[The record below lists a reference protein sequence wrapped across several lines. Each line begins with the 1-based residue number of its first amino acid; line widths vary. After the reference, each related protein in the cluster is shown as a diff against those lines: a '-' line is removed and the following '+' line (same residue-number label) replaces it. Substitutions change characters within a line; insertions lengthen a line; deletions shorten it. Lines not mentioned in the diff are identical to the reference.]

1 MKPSSGN
8 LQQQHHHFKKTTNQ
22 TTSHDS
28 STIPKTTTSSP
39 FRREIPQTPLSAR
52 STSSFSS
59 FSSSSPASAI
69 TTPISSLSGNSTRS
83 WVSSSTTNSCS
94 IHTAPNFKIQQQ
106 ANIYSRNLH
115 HPLSQTS
122 SESGGEIVEDDNDG
136 SRVFQKHENVVVS
149 TTQATESQELDDLW
163 FVDELSDVELDLGEF
178 ENEQP
183 IIVENATGGSTTFHS
198 DTVMTVSTSNG
209 ASNEEEEEFVLELDD
224 DFEEALLYAEETSA
238 HTDMLMNDGE
248 TISKPQWNATFSTS
262 TNIPQPPPPPSYTL
276 TQASEEPID
285 VADLEEIMWQDET
298 QSENQQLQQA
308 IENAPHN
315 TSFTA
320 SDKFS
325 LYYYIP
331 EQIADNYKHTTLY
344 PWQVSLLHDTGVLE
358 GQNLIYS
365 SPTSGGKTLVSEIV
379 MVRRLTQDKS
389 KVIFILPFKAII
401 EEKVLDLNSK
411 FKDVGWKANP
421 YHSEAVRI
429 SEIASFNDDDERVM
443 VCTFERANS
452 ILNGLISSGKIDEIG
467 AIIIDELHNIT
478 DPNRGYILELILTKI
493 VYLKP
498 KIQIIGMSATLHN
511 VEKLANFLNAHLFV
525 TDYRPVPL
533 SEYLV
538 HNGKVFNVYNKTRGK
553 TTSHEVGRGMNGD
566 TSFVRELPKP
576 TINANMRVIP
586 DRFNIFILSLLDTN
600 FSTLIFCSSKA
611 KCKSYAK
618 FIATQYFQ
626 ETITEHL
633 QQQRQEAINRLRF
646 SSSGLDPDLKIC
658 LEHGVGFH
666 YSSLTMEEKKLVES
680 SFRNGMIKVLLCTT
694 TLATG
699 VNLPARRVI
708 ITSLSMG
715 TDVLDMA
722 TYKQA
727 SGRAGR
733 AGIDVTGESY
743 LFVPS
748 LEQGNKL
755 LSSNFASMISCLNE
769 KQISRALLENI
780 STGTIKTADDIE
792 RFLSCTFLSKCK
804 TPHEIQ
810 QLSKNARLFL
820 HEKGFIE
827 WVEKTQSFVC
837 TDLGKSTQVSNIGL
851 QEALEYY
858 AAMKQCEQGFYLAD
872 DLGILFLLASF
883 VPEGYNNEDRLRDD
897 AERIMEIGHSRKQF
911 RQFIEKQD
919 IGFSQFKEAI
929 AYYMVDK
936 TPLLKLKNYIYALRR
951 TFILFDITR
960 ECKIDWIS
968 TTYYNSVDHR
978 GIVQSIQRD
987 AAAKASVLST
997 FSSNISISPIFFDSF
1012 RRIKEMLLCGV
1023 PQDLVPLVQ
1032 LPFVGSSTARLL
1044 FKEGYKCIRQVAE
1057 EDPYIIE
1064 SIISKHCKNGEQ
1076 SRAFDIVEGAKE
1088 IVKQNVLPRDWID
1101 GREEDPD
1108 QNMGKR
1114 KKKSRLKAEPKKK
1127 KEDAIIE
1134 IKSDDD
1140 SKLLEFEND
1149 WNTCFAFS
1157 FCFEFGLQKKKDN
1170 PTSFIKNRDQYF
1182 VKALAICFNT
1192 EHETV
1197 LMNNSCETINPN
1209 APSKSYFIHLSKSEK
1224 RKDLIKK
1231 IFSDG
1236 SRKKITYSL
1245 KKQQTKLLQCWNFI
1259 VRDPILD
1266 VMIAEWVQYPDD
1278 SENENSL
1285 EEIYVK
1291 CFPSKQFLFSPSNND
1306 HVIVKTAAQC
1316 WPIIALLAV
1325 RIHSYNLS
1333 GMFEFEMSFVK
1344 VLSTMEKNGIRFDYD
1359 WIKRNNS
1366 IIDARLQ
1373 EIDSEL
1379 NSLQVLD
1386 GRGIKTCN
1394 NDDVAF
1400 LLFDKLKMRGTE
1412 RKTNKEILEKLK
1424 KLYPDKAHI
1433 MSLISEYR
1441 YLLNIK
1447 THHIQNMPNDIKF
1460 CANRSEY
1467 RIFAS
1472 QMQTT
1477 SATGR
1482 LSVKNPNLQNIPKDI
1497 TIKNPRFGVGGDLNE
1512 NIVVSIRSGFIPRK
1526 GFTMLSVDYKNIEL
1540 RILAHFSKDP
1550 ALTEILKNESRD
1562 IFEEIARNF
1571 WNIPEGEVIPQTYR
1585 SLVKQIIYGISY
1597 CMGAATLSE
1606 KMFNSEN
1613 EDQLLRPGE
1622 DKIEAAERYKQQFFE
1637 KYHHLKMFKD
1647 KVEATLV
1654 EKHWVTTLFH
1664 RKRFMHDI
1672 ASTDSSCRAAARR
1685 AALNTVSQGSA
1696 SDIMKIV
1703 MLGIYNFMR
1712 HFNRKEMRAY
1722 MLVQIHDELL
1732 FEVKEE
1738 SLKIFTWCVK
1748 SIMETT
1754 CKLRVPLGVKCQ
1766 IGDSWGTLK
1775 DFQVDVRT
1783 ISQEEK
1789 QELAKLEESLGI
1801 GWAKR
1806 LHIRELGLLP
1816 HHEELPEDNEDQ
1828 DRNDDDE
1835 EAWQVDSPSN

>member
-1 MKPSSGN
+1 MRPSSIIGN
-8 LQQQHHHFKKTTNQ
+8 LLPINSSHHDATLKKNGSNNIVMNPTN
-22 TTSHDS
+22 
-28 STIPKTTTSSP
+28 TTTSP
-39 FRREIPQTPLSAR
+39 FQKEIPQTPLSAR
-52 STSSFSS
+52 SQSSMS
-59 FSSSSPASAI
+59 SSSSPASAI

-83 WVSSSTTNSCS
+83 WISSSSASSATTITNITNSF
-94 IHTAPNFKIQQQ
+94 HPPNLKFQQHQ
-106 ANIYSRNLH
+106 SYHNVH

-122 SESGGEIVEDDNDG
+122 SESGGEMFDAKQYNE
-136 SRVFQKHENVVVS
+136 
-149 TTQATESQELDDLW
+149 TATEEIDKELEDDDLW
-163 FVDELSDVELDLGEF
+163 FVDEELGDTEWNL
-178 ENEQP
+178 ENQP
-183 IIVENATGGSTTFHS
+183 SNNGSETFPSSMQTT
-198 DTVMTVSTSNG
+198 TTTTSINKD
-209 ASNEEEEEFVLELDD
+209 EEEIVLDLDD
-224 DFEEALLYAEETSA
+224 DFVEALSSLEKSSSSN
-238 HTDMLMNDGE
+238 HNNVD
-248 TISKPQWNATFSTS
+248 
-262 TNIPQPPPPPSYTL
+262 TNNRESFNPPLQLQPPPPPSHSL

-285 VADLEEIMWQDET
+285 LTDLEEIMWQDVDDIPPI
-298 QSENQQLQQA
+298 NPQLQHA

-315 TSFTA
+315 TSFTT

-401 EEKVLDLNSK
+401 EEKVSDLNGK

-421 YHSEAVRI
+421 YHSEAVKI

-478 DPNRGYILELILTKI
+478 DPSRGYILELILTKI

-538 HNGKVFNVYNKTRGK
+538 HKEKVYSVCSKSNGK
-553 TTSHEVGRGMNGD
+553 SHSSNSGNDMKHGEALL
-566 TSFVRELPKP
+566 VRELPKP
-576 TINANMRVIP
+576 NIANMKLP
-586 DRFNIFILSLLDTN
+586 ERFEIFILPLLDTN

-618 FIATQYFQ
+618 FIATQYFR
-626 ETITEHL
+626 ENIAEHL
-633 QQQRQEAINRLRF
+633 RQQRQEEINRLRF

-666 YSSLTMEEKKLVES
+666 YSSLTMEEKKLVET

-715 TDVLDMA
+715 TDSLDVA

-733 AGIDVTGESY
+733 AGIDITGESY

-748 LEQGNKL
+748 LEQGNRL
-755 LSSNFASMISCLNE
+755 LSSHFASMFSCLNE

-792 RFLSCTFLSKCK
+792 RVLSCTFLSKCLP
-804 TPHEIQ
+804 PHQ
-810 QLSKNARLFL
+810 MHQLSKNARNFL

-837 TDLGKSTQVSNIGL
+837 TDLGKATQVSNIDL
-851 QEALEYY
+851 QDALEYY
-858 AAMKQCEQGFYLAD
+858 TAMKHCEQGFYLAD
-872 DLGILFLLASF
+872 DMGILFLLASF
-883 VPEGYNNEDRLRDD
+883 VPEGYNDEHKLRGD
-897 AERIMEIGHSRKQF
+897 AERIIEIGHSRKQF
-911 RQFIEKQD
+911 KQFIDRQD
-919 IGFSQFKEAI
+919 IGFSQFKEAL
-929 AYYMVDK
+929 AYCMVDR
-936 TPLLKLKNYIYALRR
+936 TRLLALKNRIYALRR
-951 TFILFDITR
+951 TFILYDITR

-968 TTYYNSVDHR
+968 TTYYNSADQR

-997 FSSNISISPIFFDSF
+997 FSSNISISPIFFESF
-1012 RRIKEMLLCGV
+1012 RRVKEMLLCGV

-1032 LPFVGSSTARLL
+1032 LPFIGSSTARLL

-1064 SIISKHCKNGEQ
+1064 RIISKNCNNGEQ

-1088 IVKQNVLPRDWID
+1088 IVKQNILPRDWID

-1108 QNMGKR
+1108 QYIGKR
-1114 KKKSRLKAEPKKK
+1114 KKKSRSKNAPKKK
-1127 KEDAIIE
+1127 KQDTIIE
-1134 IKSDDD
+1134 IKADDD
-1140 SKLLEFEND
+1140 NNMEELEND
-1149 WNTCFAFS
+1149 WKNCCAFS

-1192 EHETV
+1192 EHETI

-1209 APSKSYFIHLSKSEK
+1209 TPSKSYFIHVTKSEK
-1224 RKDLIKK
+1224 RKDFIKK

-1236 SRKKITYSL
+1236 TRKKITYSL
-1245 KKQQTKLLQCWNFI
+1245 KKQQTKILQCWNFI
-1259 VRDPILD
+1259 IRDPILD
-1266 VMIAEWVQYPDD
+1266 VMIAEWIQYPDD

-1306 HVIVKTAAQC
+1306 HFIVKTAAQC
-1316 WPIIALLAV
+1316 WPIISLLAV
-1325 RIHSYNLS
+1325 RIHNYNLS
-1333 GMFEFEMSFVK
+1333 GMFDFEMSFVK

-1366 IIDARLQ
+1366 IIEARLQ
-1373 EIDSEL
+1373 EINSQL
-1379 NSLQVLD
+1379 NSLPALD
-1386 GRGIKTCN
+1386 GRTIKTCN

-1400 LLFDKLKMRGTE
+1400 LLFDKLRMRGTE

-1447 THHIQNMPNDIKF
+1447 THHIQNIPNDIKY
-1460 CANRSEY
+1460 CVNRSEY
-1467 RIFAS
+1467 RIFAT

-1497 TIKNPRFGVGGDLNE
+1497 TIKNPHYGVNGDDKE
-1512 NIVVSIRSGFIPRK
+1512 HVVISIRSGFIPRK
-1526 GFTMLSVDYKNIEL
+1526 GFVMLSVDYKNIEL

-1637 KYHHLKMFKD
+1637 KYHHLKLFKD

-1654 EKHWVTTLFH
+1654 EKHWITTLFH

-1712 HFNRKEMRAY
+1712 HFNRKEMRSY

-1738 SLKIFTWCVK
+1738 SVKIFTWCVK
-1748 SIMETT
+1748 SIMEST

-1766 IGDSWGTLK
+1766 VGDSWGTLK
-1775 DFQVDVRT
+1775 DYTVDERT
-1783 ISQEEK
+1783 LSQQEK
-1789 QELAKLEESLGI
+1789 QEVAKLEESLGA

-1806 LHIRELGLLP
+1806 LNIRQLGLLP
-1816 HHEELPEDNEDQ
+1816 HHEEPSEDNEDQ
-1828 DRNDDDE
+1828 YDENDDE